1 MLQITST
8 LTMKNHFAGIFS
20 VICLSS
26 LTSKTSDDMKSIA
39 VAYNTIT
46 DNLRCFQTRVGG
58 LKTGARLQRE

>member
-1 MLQITST
+1 
-8 LTMKNHFAGIFS
+8 MKNHFAGIFS

-46 DNLRCFQTRVGG
+46 DHLRCFQTRVG
-58 LKTGARLQRE
+58 AA